1 MQTTFRLN
9 ANEIDYNFFE
19 TVKKLFKNKT
29 VTITVQE
36 SVEDKTFST
45 QQEHWIRLEALH
57 KKYPPKVISK
67 DIDLSALA
75 NEVNL

>member
-1 MQTTFRLN
+1 MNMQTVFRLN
-9 ANEIDYNFFE
+9 ANEIDNDFLEAF
-19 TVKKLFKNKT
+19 KKLFKNKT
-29 VTITVQE
+29 VKITVEEE
-36 SVEDKTFST
+36 STPNQKELWK
-45 QQEHWIRLEALH
+45 RLEALQ

>member
-9 ANEIDYNFFE
+9 ANEIDYSFFE
-19 TVKKLFKNKT
+19 AFQKLFQNKEISIKIEE
-29 VTITVQE
+29 VVQPNLHFDMYKE
-36 SVEDKTFST
+36 SEKL
-45 QQEHWIRLEALH
+45 Q
-57 KKYPPKVISK
+57 KKYPPKKISP

>member
-9 ANEIDYNFFE
+9 INEIDIVFIEKLKSLFHNKEVSIKIEEIPQPNVHYNMYE
-19 TVKKLFKNKT
+19 ESEKL
-29 VTITVQE
+29 Q
-36 SVEDKTFST
+36 
-45 QQEHWIRLEALH
+45 
-57 KKYPPKVISK
+57 KKYPPKKISP